1 MRGRTRRTIPG
12 RCSFS
17 SSGSFNLLE
26 NFLLLV
32 NTGSNKARMLTHVLV
47 FVKKQRRC
55 FDPFF
60 MLKKILNNLLDLV
73 HFT

>member
-1 MRGRTRRTIPG
+1 MRGRTRRAIPG

-17 SSGSFNLLE
+17 SSGFLNPLE
-26 NFLLLV
+26 NFLLLA
-32 NTGSNKARMLTHVLV
+32 NTGSNKARMLIHVRV

-60 MLKKILNNLLDLV
+60 MLKKVLNSLLDFV